1 MSEQEAN
8 LSQSNFFGHPIGLR
22 TLFFTELWER
32 MSYYGMRGLLVL
44 YMTIGVVNNPG
55 LDWSNVEANAIYG
68 IYAGMVYFLA
78 LPGGWLADN
87 LLGYQ
92 KAVLYG
98 ALIIML
104 GHFTLAIPFGR
115 DFYLGSGFCCHWHW
129 SAETQHLFNS
139 RTALYRSRRAQ
150 RFRFHH
156 FLHVD

>member
-44 YMTIGVVNNPG
+44 YMTIGVVGNPG
-55 LDWSNVEANAIYG
+55 LGWSNVEANAIYG

-104 GHFTLAIPFGR
+104 GHFTLAIP
-115 DFYLGSGFCCHWHW
+115 LE
-129 SAETQHLFNS
+129 ETLSLIHI
-139 RTALYRSRRAQ
+139 
-150 RFRFHH
+150 
-156 FLHVD
+156 